1 MGKNSLMSLPKS
13 DAILDRLLSLHP
25 KIIDLSLDRV
35 FRLLTKLGN
44 PEQKLP
50 QVIHIAGT
58 NGKGSTQAMLRAGIE
73 GFGASAHAYI
83 SPHLTKFH
91 ERIRVSGSLISENAL
106 TEVLNECELELSLI
120 HI

>member
-1 MGKNSLMSLPKS
+1 MVKNSLMSLPKS

-83 SPHLTKFH
+83 
-91 ERIRVSGSLISENAL
+91 
-106 TEVLNECELELSLI
+106 
-120 HI
+120 